1 MKNKQKHL
9 LIIVISSA
17 LAACAASQSGPE
29 EAPEELGSRGLDCIS
44 QVSIRDYYVLD
55 DANLI
60 VTGSLKRRY
69 HVTLTHRAFG
79 LRSTW
84 RIGFRSPTGQI
95 CAGSSELIVSD
106 GGSGDGTCRIAER
119 AGAQVIEVTG
129 GRAAQQNA
137 GAAAAKGRYDPDGR
151 LATRLG
157 IFSPPEG

>member
-1 MKNKQKHL
+1 MKTVYLH
-9 LIIVISSA
+9 IFIVFFSSV
-17 LAACAASQSGPE
+17 LAACATSNERLDQSAE
-29 EAPEELGSRGLDCIS
+29 ERPGGGHDCIS

-95 CAGSSELIVSD
+95 CPGSSDLIVAD
-106 GGSGDGTCRIAER
+106 GMGSGEKIRVRSIRELTPEEHEDLLVRFGKKEPEVPQALEPADVSGAE
-119 AGAQVIEVTG
+119 VEEL
-129 GRAAQQNA
+129 
-137 GAAAAKGRYDPDGR
+137 D
-151 LATRLG
+151 
-157 IFSPPEG
+157 